1 MDVVEQAVE
10 LAGAIRPSEPLCE
23 ACVNLKV
30 RRIAIETEVSACIK
44 L

>member
-1 MDVVEQAVE
+1 MDVVEQTVE
-10 LAGAIRPSEPLCE
+10 LAGAIRASKPLRE

-30 RRIAIETEVSACIK
+30 RRIAIETEVSARIK